1 MLLNFE
7 RALRVMK
14 KYDVD
19 ALVAREHIN
28 IYYLTNYWDTQADG
42 RWPYLVYGLLPRDKN
57 KPAALV
63 LPSVKLDRLS
73 LWPSWVPN
81 VVVYSDYSGREN
93 IAQTKTGTH
102 EPTAASW
109 TGWPV
114 RENTRLTELEKKWIE
129 LATYHS
135 KKLSA
140 TSTWGLKKALK
151 EAGLETSRIATDDPR
166 IIHWMREMGMPNIDV
181 VDGTNIFR
189 EIRMVKTHEEISIIR
204 KAAKINEAACLYA
217 ASKATNGEVWESI
230 ENFYH
235 TYMSKHGGR
244 NGHIITNLG
253 GLPHGKIIQNSP
265 FLVDALGEYKNYFGD
280 FGRTIVVGEPTK
292 ELQIRSQAL
301 KAGFEAACEAIKPGI
316 KKSSIIKLTVETVKK
331 SGFPEFFY
339 VSPHSLG
346 LEHTDQPIPLGPSI
360 HSNDTDFVV
369 EENMVINIDMPYFEW
384 GWGTMHLEDTVL
396 VKKNGIEPLT
406 SLSDPLIVNDKN

>member
-14 KYDVD
+14 KHDVD

-42 RWPYLVYGLLPRDKN
+42 RWPYLVYGLLPRDTN

-129 LATYHS
+129 LAKYHS

-140 TSTWGLKKALK
+140 TSTWGLKKALQ
-151 EAGLETSRIATDDPR
+151 EGGLEKSRIATDDPR
-166 IIHWMREMGMPNIDV
+166 IIHWMREMGMPNMEV

-189 EIRMVKTHEEISIIR
+189 EIRMVKTDEEISIIR

-217 ASKATNGEVWESI
+217 ASKAIKGEVWENI

-253 GLPHGKIIQNSP
+253 GLPHGKIVENSP

-360 HSNDTDFVV
+360 HSKDTDFVV